1 MKVTL
6 HYLCVIRTYHRRL
19 KVIEETKERILNR
32 IEFTPSSFQSDT
44 WDVLQEVVEDEMPS
58 IDCQN
63 NPTNNCHLFEEVIIH
78 MKITSD
84 NISPIFV
91 T

>member
-1 MKVTL
+1 MEKS
-6 HYLCVIRTYHRRL
+6 HIFII
-19 KVIEETKERILNR
+19 KILG
-32 IEFTPSSFQSDT
+32 ITS
-44 WDVLQEVVEDEMPS
+44 VLQEVVEDEMSS

-63 NPTNNCHLFEEVIIH
+63 NPADNYHLFEEVIIH
-78 MKITSD
+78 PKITSD

>member
-1 MKVTL
+1 MLKHIHILVGSG
-6 HYLCVIRTYHRRL
+6 YRL
-19 KVIEETKERILNR
+19 RGKHGEVPHFYNK
-32 IEFTPSSFQSDT
+32 
-44 WDVLQEVVEDEMPS
+44 VLQEVVEDEMSS

-63 NPTNNCHLFEEVIIH
+63 NPADNYHLFEEVIIH
-78 MKITSD
+78 PKITSD